1 MMRPGLNAAGDRVRL
16 PVGDDLLAPLL
27 DALAVAYAENPVEVG
42 HLLGGHAARVLRLDY
57 AQAADDMP
65 EYERSIRAAEA
76 CGSREALLAE
86 LPEDVSADPLLT
98 ADAAITASTRLLKLA
113 AHIRHTPDRSP
124 RP

>member
-1 MMRPGLNAAGDRVRL
+1 MMRPGLTAAGDRVRI
-16 PVGDDLLAPLL
+16 PVGDDLLAPLV
-27 DALAVAYAENPVEVG
+27 DALAIAYAENPVEVG
-42 HLLGGHAARVLRLDY
+42 HLLAGHAARVLRLDH
-57 AQAADDMP
+57 AECTDDMP

-86 LPEDVSADPLLT
+86 LPDDVQTDPLLT

-113 AHIRHTPDRSP
+113 AHIRLTPNRSP

>member
-1 MMRPGLNAAGDRVRL
+1 MMRPGLTAAGDRVRL

-27 DALAVAYAENPVEVG
+27 DALAVAYAENPVEIG
-42 HLLGGHAARVLRLDY
+42 HLLAGHAARVLRLDY
-57 AQAADDMP
+57 AEFAESMP
-65 EYERSIRAAEA
+65 EYERSMRAAEA

-98 ADAAITASTRLLKLA
+98 ADSAITASTRLLKLA
-113 AHIRHTPDRSP
+113 AHIRHTPNRST

>member
-1 MMRPGLNAAGDRVRL
+1 MMRPGLTATGDRVRL
-16 PVGDDLLAPLL
+16 PVGEDLLAPLL
-27 DALAVAYAENPVEVG
+27 DALAVAYAESPVEMG
-42 HLLGGHAARVLRLDY
+42 HLLAGHAARVLRLDY
-57 AQAADDMP
+57 AEFAEDMP

-113 AHIRHTPDRSP
+113 AHIRHTTNRSP